1 VAESTQPSDG
11 LKPPTGVHLR
21 RPSLVEY
28 LLLQHPFWHSLLVEQ
43 SCQSPLREV
52 GLGGGGVGL
61 GGGGEGVGAGG
72 VADPT
77 QPSEG
82 LNPPTGVHLRRPS
95 LVEYLLLQHWFLH

>member
-1 VAESTQPSDG
+1 MGGGGLGLGGPPTQPSEG

-28 LLLQHPFWHSLLVEQ
+28 LLLQHPFWHSVLVEQ
-43 SCQSPLREV
+43 NCQSPLREV

-61 GGGGEGVGAGG
+61 GGGG

-77 QPSEG
+77 QPSQG
-82 LNPPTGVHLRRPS
+82 LKPPTGVHLRRPS
-95 LVEYLLLQHWFLH
+95 LVEYLLLQH